1 MKFIGKEKYFWESNF
16 NIKRVD
22 QIPEIIESIKG
33 IDSDHDDQFFEYLVK
48 RVKTIRKI
56 HLRCTFLTDAG
67 VMLIS
72 QLQGLQELTLK
83 DHRGITAK
91 CLPCINRLTD
101 LVCLDISKNS
111 FDAEGVLQLDK
122 LTKLKE
128 LIVSSDNPDPL
139 LRDKL
144 EAHFPGCRVTVY

>member
-1 MKFIGKEKYFWESNF
+1 
-16 NIKRVD
+16 
-22 QIPEIIESIKG
+22 
-33 IDSDHDDQFFEYLVK
+33 
-48 RVKTIRKI
+48 
-56 HLRCTFLTDAG
+56 
-67 VMLIS
+67 MLIS

-139 LRDKL
+139 LQEKL